1 MKRKNQFCQFY
12 PTDNWNHLQCP
23 TIEKKN
29 LVLASGKFLGALGG
43 GIGTCLVFWH
53 SFSKNVHIDRGE
65 KIEPFCG
72 TNKCRDKRDCK
83 DVGTKRDIGQVHNS
97 GLNEA
102 RLCNGAGRCVYNK
115 LENYH
120 NWDKPTWDK

>member
-1 MKRKNQFCQFY
+1 MSNYR
-12 PTDNWNHLQCP
+12 
-23 TIEKKN
+23 KKN

-43 GIGTCLVFWH
+43 GIGTCSVFWH
-53 SFSKNVHIDRGE
+53 SFSKNVHIDKGE
-65 KIEPFCG
+65 KIAPFCG

-83 DVGTKRDIGQVHNS
+83 DVGTKRDIGHNS

-102 RLCNGAGRCVYNK
+102 RLCNRAGRCVYNK

-120 NWDKPTWDK
+120 NWDKPWTSSMEMAFDEQFTWDK